1 MEVIAYDNANKVIK
15 EIFES
20 LLSRYQIGL
29 EQSMKQTDFNF
40 DLVQLLYYK
49 CQKINFKRGRSSVES
64 PDWNKKQ
71 QTNNKS
77 KN

>member
-29 EQSMKQTDFNF
+29 EQSMKQTDFHF

-49 CQKINFKRGRSSVES
+49 CQKINFKRGRPSVES

>member
-1 MEVIAYDNANKVIK
+1 MAYDNANKVIK

-49 CQKINFKRGRSSVES
+49 CHKINFKRGGSSIES